1 MQPFEFKATLLSL
14 SLISAVT
21 AAGAAGSVF
30 SSSEQ
35 AAEKAYD
42 QHQYKKAETSLL
54 KALDAASTE
63 GTRDLDV
70 ARARVLLS
78 KVYRESARPQKASE
92 QLVLALTIY
101 KKLGFA
107 EPVFADE
114 RNQLFKEYKQVDP
127 GTLGQGYDA
136 LKNNSAVISIQKKDA
151 GAHVEFTMPA
161 PMEKTLNSQKVD
173 GLQLEAV
180 VSFDLATTSDG
191 KVHASNIKGFKIH
204 SVEKNTWANLL
215 DLTVGGPANSEGT
228 YDATIIAGKGGFT
241 KTVAAKLPEKAYQ
254 PVRTIA
260 DQIEKFDGAPTLD
273 IPIAAAPAEVAP
285 TAAPVSTPTVT
296 AAPVEA
302 PTLST
307 PPVSSPTLS
316 TPTVTTAPVDA
327 PSVSTPSSTVST
339 APSWRETKVKS
350 KKPLSNPAVET
361 PVTTSIVTPAVT
373 TTTVTPPVTTST
385 VMPAVTTTTA
395 TPPVTTTTIIEPA
408 STPISTSTPE
418 VFSPKTESRTTTS
431 EVSAPKTETTTST
444 TTVISPTP
452 SNVEPTKVKSK
463 HDDDDDDD
471 DKEDAARRQ
480 RRREERRARHAAEDA
495 KEAAEDAAEKLDDAK
510 KRDAEREKERAKD
523 KDKDDSGDKN
533 DKDRKDKD

>member
-30 SSSEQ
+30 SSSQQ

-63 GTRDLDV
+63 GTKDLDV
-70 ARARVLLS
+70 ARARVLLA
-78 KVYRESARPQKASE
+78 KVYRESGKPQKASE
-92 QLVLALTIY
+92 QVVLALTTY

-107 EPVFADE
+107 EPTFAEE

-161 PMEKTLNSQKVD
+161 PMEKTLNSPKVD
-173 GLQLEAV
+173 GLQFEAV
-180 VSFDLATTSDG
+180 VSFDLATTGDG

-215 DLTVGGPANSEGT
+215 DLSVGGPANSEGT

-260 DQIEKFDGAPTLD
+260 DQIEKFDAAPTLD
-273 IPIAAAPAEVAP
+273 IPIAAAPVEVAP
-285 TAAPVSTPTVT
+285 TAAPVSTPVVT
-296 AAPVEA
+296 
-302 PTLST
+302 TT
-307 PPVSSPTLS
+307 PIESPTTS
-316 TPTVTTAPVDA
+316 TTTTAPIESPTASTGPTTA
-327 PSVSTPSSTVST
+327 PTTNLST

-350 KKPLSNPAVET
+350 KKPSSSPTVE
-361 PVTTSIVTPAVT
+361 PVAT
-373 TTTVTPPVTTST
+373 TTT
-385 VMPAVTTTTA
+385 TTTN
-395 TPPVTTTTIIEPA
+395 VEPT

-418 VFSPKTESRTTTS
+418 VFSPKTESTTS
-431 EVSAPKTETTTST
+431 TNITSPVTETTST
-444 TTVISPTP
+444 TTTTTVTSPSSAP
-452 SNVEPTKVKSK
+452 SAQTNVETKVKSK

-471 DKEDAARRQ
+471 DKEDAARKQ
-480 RRREERRARHAAEDA
+480 RRREERQARRAAEDA

-510 KRDAEREKERAKD
+510 KREREREKERAKD
-523 KDKDDSGDKN
+523 KDDDDKN

>member
-35 AAEKAYD
+35 AAEKAYE

-54 KALDAASTE
+54 KALDAAATE
-63 GTRDLDV
+63 GTKDLDV
-70 ARARVLLS
+70 ARARVLLA
-78 KVYRESARPQKASE
+78 KVYRESAKPQKASE
-92 QLVLALTIY
+92 QMVLALTIY

-107 EPVFADE
+107 EPSFVEE

-161 PMEKTLNSQKVD
+161 PMEKTLNSPKVD
-173 GLQLEAV
+173 GLKFEAV

-215 DLTVGGPANSEGT
+215 DLSVGGPANSEGT

-260 DQIEKFDGAPTLD
+260 DQIEKFDGASTLD
-273 IPIAAAPAEVAP
+273 IPIASAPAEVVPTTATPTATPSTAVSPTVTTPTVTTVPTEVAP
-285 TAAPVSTPTVT
+285 TASPAITPTVT
-296 AAPVEA
+296 AV
-302 PTLST
+302 
-307 PPVSSPTLS
+307 
-316 TPTVTTAPVDA
+316 PVDA
-327 PSVSTPSSTVST
+327 PAASTTLT
-339 APSWRETKVKS
+339 APSWRETNPKT
-350 KKPLSNPAVET
+350 KKPLSSPAAE
-361 PVTTSIVTPAVT
+361 PVATT
-373 TTTVTPPVTTST
+373 
-385 VMPAVTTTTA
+385 
-395 TPPVTTTTIIEPA
+395 
-408 STPISTSTPE
+408 TPE
-418 VFSPKTESRTTTS
+418 VFSPKTEVTTS
-431 EVSAPKTETTTST
+431 TSVSSPVTETTST
-444 TTVISPTP
+444 TTTTVTSPASAP
-452 SNVEPTKVKSK
+452 SAQTIIETKVKSK
-463 HDDDDDDD
+463 RDDDDDDD
-471 DKEDAARRQ
+471 DKEEAARKQ
-480 RRREERRARHAAEDA
+480 RRHEERQARRAAEDA

-510 KRDAEREKERAKD
+510 KKEREREKERAKD
-523 KDKDDSGDKN
+523 KDKDDDDKN